1 MLVLLLS
8 GGRVWG
14 NGWVDS
20 YRQEYKVLRLGVNST
35 TGPVNKCAH
44 TLPSLSKAIP
54 EAPNWGVKPRRAFSL
69 STFRLLQE
77 SSQVIGSE
85 TMKQDEGLFPQ

>member
-44 TLPSLSKAIP
+44 YLAVAKQGDT
-54 EAPNWGVKPRRAFSL
+54 R
-69 STFRLLQE
+69 
-77 SSQVIGSE
+77 GSE
-85 TMKQDEGLFPQ
+85 LGREASQSL